1 MGTVAPSPEFTQEHY
16 ADFEKNILEPTIKGL
31 KGEGFSF
38 KGIIFFGLMVT
49 KNGTYLLEYN
59 MRFGDPETQVLMA
72 LMENN
77 LLDVIQDCMD
87 GKDIEL
93 KFKDEKAV
101 CLVMCSGGYP
111 RNIETGFEIVG
122 EDKLKYSKLLYAGA
136 IRKGDK
142 VVSNGGRVLNI
153 VATGATYEDARK
165 KVYEDASHVHF
176 DYGFYR
182 EDIGK
187 F

>member
-1 MGTVAPSPEFTQEHY
+1 
-16 ADFEKNILEPTIKGL
+16 
-31 KGEGFSF
+31 
-38 KGIIFFGLMVT
+38 
-49 KNGTYLLEYN
+49 
-59 MRFGDPETQVLMA
+59 
-72 LMENN
+72 
-77 LLDVIQDCMD
+77 MD

-122 EDKLKYSKLLYAGA
+122 EDKVKHSKLLYAGA

-153 VATGATYEDARK
+153 VATGATLKMPAKSLRRCKSCTFRLRLLQRRHRKVLIKITKKIWSHSKSFCKTVNIRNKSSDYQTSDQKSDKFLKSYNLSSIKSIIKNEQRYYYFRFRIPVQPAYRK
-165 KVYEDASHVHF
+165 KNP
-176 DYGFYR
+176 
-182 EDIGK
+182 
-187 F
+187 

>member
-1 MGTVAPSPEFTQEHY
+1 
-16 ADFEKNILEPTIKGL
+16 
-31 KGEGFSF
+31 
-38 KGIIFFGLMVT
+38 
-49 KNGTYLLEYN
+49 
-59 MRFGDPETQVLMA
+59 
-72 LMENN
+72 MENN

-122 EDKLKYSKLLYAGA
+122 EDKVKHSKLLYAGA

-153 VATGATYEDARK
+153 VATGATMKMPAK
-165 KVYEDASHVHF
+165 KFTKMQVMYISITASTEKTSESF
-176 DYGFYR
+176 K
-182 EDIGK
+182 II
-187 F
+187 